1 MADDQA
7 RIASLERAVAT
18 LADVLEETITM
29 HGIGWTHWR
38 AHSLQARV
46 AAARALIDADTITL
60 PSSAQTGPR
69 HRRSPGGTPAPSA
82 RPTDPQKPS
91 ARR

>member
-18 LADVLEETITM
+18 LADVLEESITM
-29 HGIGWTHWR
+29 HGMGWTHWR
-38 AHSLQARV
+38 AHSLQDRV

-60 PSSAQTGPR
+60 PASTETRER

-82 RPTDPQKPS
+82 GPTHPQKPS